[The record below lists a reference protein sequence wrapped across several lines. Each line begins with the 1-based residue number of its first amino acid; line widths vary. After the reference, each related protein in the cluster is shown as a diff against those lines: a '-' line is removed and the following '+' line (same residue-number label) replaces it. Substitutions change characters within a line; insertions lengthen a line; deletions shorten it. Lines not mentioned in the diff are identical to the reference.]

1 MKFNPLENIN
11 TDAAHQ
17 IIRRIV
23 QVGTINLSRHAKDRM
38 AERRYSIQD
47 IEYIL
52 LNGKITKKE
61 FKEKFQNWVYTVRG
75 DDLEGNDGGVV
86 TIIISPMLSVIVT
99 VLA

>member
-1 MKFNPLENIN
+1 MKFNPLENID
-11 TDAAHQ
+11 TDAAHR

-23 QVGTINLSRHAKDRM
+23 QDGTINLSRHAKNRM